1 MHIHVIGSGV
11 IGLTTAYY
19 LCKKGHTVT
28 ILEKESEVANGA
40 SFANGGQLSYCFSD
54 PMGKPNLF
62 TKFPKIALN
71 KDLGV
76 KINTPSSVNSWTW
89 LISFLSNCSSKKYL
103 NNQLQLAEL
112 SLASKPLLQDIQNN
126 LNLDFDY
133 EKTRKMSFFEN
144 ENDFAYEKK
153 SIDIKR
159 NIGND
164 NQVLSIKEAELIE
177 PGITDL
183 SNKYAGVIFSESDEV
198 GDTYAFCKSLKDWL
212 INHGTNFL
220 FKTNVNS
227 LKKNK
232 TKLIG
237 IETDKGFIESNKLI
251 VCAGSLTDK
260 IIETKPRIIP
270 VRGYSL
276 TLPKGS
282 VPFDVSLTLS
292 DQRILFT
299 KLGKKVRITGFAD
312 FFSKTQDD
320 KKRIDELL
328 RSAKKV
334 APNLAD
340 YNSSSIEAWSGDRPL
355 TPSSIP
361 FIGPSKTQG
370 VYINSGH
377 GFYGW
382 TLSFS
387 SGKKIA
393 NYF

>member
-1 MHIHVIGSGV
+1 MSKSG
-11 IGLTTAYY
+11 Y
-19 LCKKGHTVT
+19 
-28 ILEKESEVANGA
+28 IL
-40 SFANGGQLSYCFSD
+40 
-54 PMGKPNLF
+54 
-62 TKFPKIALN
+62 
-71 KDLGV
+71 
-76 KINTPSSVNSWTW
+76 
-89 LISFLSNCSSKKYL
+89 
-103 NNQLQLAEL
+103 
-112 SLASKPLLQDIQNN
+112 
-126 LNLDFDY
+126 
-133 EKTRKMSFFEN
+133 
-144 ENDFAYEKK
+144 
-153 SIDIKR
+153 SIDQGTTSSRAALVSEDGNIICQKNMEFKQYFPR
-159 NIGND
+159 NGWVEHDPRDI
-164 NQVLSIKEAELIE
+164 LSTSIE
-177 PGITDL
+177 CINSVIRESGIDSSNLLTAGITNQRETVVAW
-183 SNKYAGVIFSESDEV
+183 NKRTGEPVYNAIVWQDRRTED
-198 GDTYAFCKSLKDWL
+198 FCKSLKEWL
-212 INHGTNFL
+212 INHGVNFL

-251 VCAGSLTDK
+251 VCAGSLTDR
-260 IIETKPRIIP
+260 IIETKPHIIP

-320 KKRIDELL
+320 KKRIQELL
-328 RSAKKV
+328 RSAKSV

-340 YNSSSIEAWSGDRPL
+340 YDSSSIEAWSGDRPL